1 MRPFASPP
9 EIYRGKCVLNLKI
22 LVPICS
28 GLWAVSVCLAQPAPG
43 EDPMVLN
50 QKIQRNMVP
59 LPTGAPSAPA
69 PLRELPAWMD
79 AKLARFQAKAFAT
92 DSTGVLTDEDVITR
106 TGQEGVRK
114 VCTQEIASN
123 SAGSSSAFNRY
134 GPKADAQVVVLRGDL
149 VNICR

>member
-1 MRPFASPP
+1 
-9 EIYRGKCVLNLKI
+9 
-22 LVPICS
+22 
-28 GLWAVSVCLAQPAPG
+28 
-43 EDPMVLN
+43 MVLN
-50 QKIQRNMVP
+50 QKVQRTMVP
-59 LPTGAPSAPA
+59 LPTGTSSAP
-69 PLRELPAWMD
+69 PTFRDLPAWMD

-92 DSTGVLTDEDVITR
+92 DTTGVLTDEDVITR

-123 SAGSSSAFNRY
+123 SAGSGSGAFNRY